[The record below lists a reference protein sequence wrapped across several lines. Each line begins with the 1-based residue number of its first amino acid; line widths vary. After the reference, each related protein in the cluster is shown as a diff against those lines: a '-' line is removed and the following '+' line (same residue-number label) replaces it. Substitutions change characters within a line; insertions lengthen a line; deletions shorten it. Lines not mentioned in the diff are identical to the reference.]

1 VKVATYSPDYGRD
14 FHRARVDSPDINAFV
29 LGQKRIME
37 IGLKKNLI
45 FENIVTYVNEAG
57 GKLSAHETDIA
68 VHVIMVEILNV
79 SPRQKEFSYSIKEC
93 IKTIIQTVRQMLP
106 QSTTVTDQARDI
118 IRTFVGTKKRKMEYV
133 EIRDVREEG
142 PHKYL
147 SETKTLPPGD
157 IMSKCYSIRVNLCD
171 SALTRM
177 DVPLTLHICYIKSG
191 DTMLRTKGSG
201 GNMTVTHLIPLNN
214 ESKIMLYTS
223 DFNRDEPNDAQ
234 IPMNFQV
241 IQSQNTVTMFGLT
254 LNCAEVLRLKMTAF
268 ATCGFLK
275 YDLVELLVVLRI
287 RCDQQPEGCEYG
299 KFKFL
304 NVRISNIDVEGK
316 VCVWSVLYE
325 KNEPKDGRTYIH
337 HESIKCCD
345 LETKYTETN
354 DEIQHLFDKMQSNN
368 LTYSVATGDPAADII
383 HSYLQAN
390 REMMENVGIQRMHV
404 VDKPEFLPGQTDIT
418 PCTVVSRCYSLGLYL
433 FYSSRYDTINAKSK
447 LNICYMKSGGNDESK
462 LVVYIEGFDPTRL
475 DPEYIRDN
483 LQEIKNENI
492 MFDSKWNSWDFLRMK
507 MTAYVVC
514 GLLNYE
520 LVELLVSLSISCKK
534 EANGYTYQ
542 GFKFLD
548 VSVHSLSTMHKPQS
562 LTWRVLYQK
571 IGINEIYIHRISTR
585 CRDSRRQPSVQAMLD
600 FLKTNIQTP
609 AQLQD
614 ADEEARKLDMLRRE
628 LLLQEIE
635 ERRRAQNTW
644 NSSAISYGD
653 ERYEQSYEE
662 MIRDTRKSTDI

>member
-1 VKVATYSPDYGRD
+1 
-14 FHRARVDSPDINAFV
+14 
-29 LGQKRIME
+29 
-37 IGLKKNLI
+37 
-45 FENIVTYVNEAG
+45 
-57 GKLSAHETDIA
+57 
-68 VHVIMVEILNV
+68 
-79 SPRQKEFSYSIKEC
+79 
-93 IKTIIQTVRQMLP
+93 
-106 QSTTVTDQARDI
+106 
-118 IRTFVGTKKRKMEYV
+118 
-133 EIRDVREEG
+133 
-142 PHKYL
+142 
-147 SETKTLPPGD
+147 
-157 IMSKCYSIRVNLCD
+157 
-171 SALTRM
+171 
-177 DVPLTLHICYIKSG
+177 
-191 DTMLRTKGSG
+191 
-201 GNMTVTHLIPLNN
+201 
-214 ESKIMLYTS
+214 
-223 DFNRDEPNDAQ
+223 
-234 IPMNFQV
+234 
-241 IQSQNTVTMFGLT
+241 
-254 LNCAEVLRLKMTAF
+254 
-268 ATCGFLK
+268 
-275 YDLVELLVVLRI
+275 
-287 RCDQQPEGCEYG
+287 
-299 KFKFL
+299 
-304 NVRISNIDVEGK
+304 
-316 VCVWSVLYE
+316 
-325 KNEPKDGRTYIH
+325 
-337 HESIKCCD
+337 
-345 LETKYTETN
+345 
-354 DEIQHLFDKMQSNN
+354 
-368 LTYSVATGDPAADII
+368 
-383 HSYLQAN
+383 
-390 REMMENVGIQRMHV
+390 
-404 VDKPEFLPGQTDIT
+404 
-418 PCTVVSRCYSLGLYL
+418 
-433 FYSSRYDTINAKSK
+433 
-447 LNICYMKSGGNDESK
+447 MKSGGNDESK

-548 VSVHSLSTMHKPQS
+548 VSVHSLTTMHKPQS

-571 IGINEIYIHRISTR
+571 IGIKEIYIHRISTR